1 MPRAA
6 LQHLIER
13 YLHAYNH
20 FDIEGMLAL
29 LAPDVHFENYSGDTL
44 TASAEGIEAFRALA
58 EQSGRLFSER
68 EQRLTGLH
76 IGQHSAVADIAYR
89 GRLAVDVD
97 GGPEAGSWIE
107 LSGTTEFSFA
117 DGRVTRIVDRS
128 R

>member
-6 LQHLIER
+6 LQILIER

-20 FDIEGMLAL
+20 FDIDGMLAL
-29 LAPDVHFENYSGDTL
+29 LAPDVHFENHSGETL
-44 TASAEGIEAFRALA
+44 TASAEGIDAFRALA
-58 EQSGRLFSER
+58 EQSGTLFSER

-76 IGQHSAVADIAYR
+76 VGQHSAVADIAFR
-89 GRLAVDVD
+89 GRLVADIAD
-97 GGPEAGSWIE
+97 GPKAGSWIE
-107 LSGTTEFSFA
+107 LDGTTEFSFA